1 MPANYTFLAV
11 HDFPEP
17 GLENAWREF
26 LGRVELPSHY
36 CAPEFF
42 KEPFWRGKGP
52 FAVLALRQRDV
63 VGVVTGIHESSE
75 VQCGQ
80 SARPQIC
87 LDSTTDVGPILSALA
102 EGLLNEGGA
111 AKLVSIYSWNVL
123 DPLRR
128 IGFRFRSLEGDVVLN
143 LGLGADT
150 LFKQFHE
157 GRRKTIRRAMM
168 RFGVEVSEV
177 STPEDVSAS
186 YSVYR
191 QWRQTKRKKIEWE
204 ELPFSVFEQAC
215 SLRTNRRVFLASH
228 SGKAIAVLSVRFYQG
243 GLIEA
248 SGIHSVDE
256 FLHFYPNELLHW
268 RAIEWACREGFR
280 RYCFGGAHTFLRRF
294 GGDVIPVYRYRMD
307 RTWFRTHD
315 FRETMN
321 DWGREWL
328 KRMPKPVEQ
337 KVRRVLGKN

>member
-1 MPANYTFLAV
+1 MHANYTFAIL

-17 GLENAWREF
+17 ELESAWREF

-42 KEPFWRGKGP
+42 KEPFWGGKGP
-52 FAVLALRQRDV
+52 FAVLALKQRDV
-63 VGVVTGIHESSE
+63 VGVVTGIHEGIE

-87 LDSTTDVGPILSALA
+87 LDSKTDVSAILGALA
-102 EGLLNEGGA
+102 EGLLTEGGP
-111 AKLVSIYSWNVL
+111 AKLVSIYSWSLL
-123 DPLRR
+123 DPLSHH
-128 IGFRFRSLEGDVVLN
+128 GFRARPLEGDVVLD
-143 LGLGADT
+143 LRLGADT

-177 STPEDVSAS
+177 STPEDVLAS

-204 ELPFSVFEQAC
+204 ELPFSVFEQAYN
-215 SLRTNRRVFLASH
+215 LRTNRRVFLASH
-228 SGKAIAVLSVRFYQG
+228 SGKAIAVLSLRFYQG

-256 FLHFYPNELLHW
+256 YLHLYPNELLHW

-280 RYCFGGAHTFLRRF
+280 SYSFGGAHTFLRRF
-294 GGDVIPVYRYRMD
+294 GGEVAPVYRYRMD
-307 RTWFRTHD
+307 RTWLRRHD
-315 FRETMN
+315 FRETMS

-337 KVRRVLGKN
+337 EVRRVLGKS